1 MSVYEFFL
9 IKSRTFS
16 FQKNCFD
23 FLQRKPFKNDEN
35 AFYFKLKALF
45 VLGIITFFN
54 SSISKLRS
62 TWKFMTSQT
71 GQQII
76 AILILPNISR
86 SKGNLTIKFDN
97 SIVYNMLN
105 LFLEKLYTKCD
116 RKATPRPFY
125 RDTKF
130 SISLD
135 HQPEMLWSLFL
146 LYVKS
151 WSTNYTK
158 IKVLIIWSRICW
170 DETSTRPA
178 GTDFTLRLHGGT
190 KFHPGKTGQFSTWYL
205 HKFVYIF
212 L

>member
-1 MSVYEFFL
+1 MKIYDV
-9 IKSRTFS
+9 TDWTT
-16 FQKNCFD
+16 N
-23 FLQRKPFKNDEN
+23 
-35 AFYFKLKALF
+35 
-45 VLGIITFFN
+45 
-54 SSISKLRS
+54 
-62 TWKFMTSQT
+62 
-71 GQQII
+71 I

-158 IKVLIIWSRICW
+158 IKVLIIWSRICR
-170 DETSTRPA
+170 DELQHVQPGQISPYDYMGEPNFIQARRDSFPR
-178 GTDFTLRLHGGT
+178 GICINLFT
-190 KFHPGKTGQFSTWYL
+190 FSCNFPL
-205 HKFVYIF
+205 
-212 L
+212 